1 MPSIRSGLV
10 GVIACAAG
18 ACASSNTAEPS
29 PEAASPNPSPA
40 TSSSTSQLAWS
51 GSLQPMQERT
61 GYAAP
66 TKQHKTYGTVRLEPT
81 ARDLNRTKVSI
92 VVSTSLQ
99 EPASLTW
106 AVLPGRCGSPT
117 MPMVGYEHFPVI
129 EVGTNGRGQL
139 NAELPMALPY
149 DGSFHVN
156 IYGSG
161 QSQPGTARLENV
173 LTCAN
178 LRRGGS

>member
-10 GVIACAAG
+10 GIIACAAG
-18 ACASSNTAEPS
+18 ACASSNTAAPAE
-29 PEAASPNPSPA
+29 EAASPKPNEA
-40 TSSSTSQLAWS
+40 ASSSASQLVWS

-66 TKQHKTYGTVRLEPT
+66 TKQQKTYGTVRLQPT
-81 ARDLNRTKVSI
+81 ARDLNRTAVSI
-92 VVSTSLQ
+92 VVSTSGQ
-99 EPASLTW
+99 DASSLRW
-106 AVLPGRCGSPT
+106 AILPGRCGASTLPLI
-117 MPMVGYEHFPVI
+117 GYDQFPII

-139 NAELPMALPY
+139 NTEVQLAMPY
-149 DGSFHVN
+149 DGAFHVN
-156 IYGSG
+156 VYSSG
-161 QSQPGTARLENV
+161 GGQAGGLENV

>member
-10 GVIACAAG
+10 GIIACAAG
-18 ACASSNTAEPS
+18 ACASSNTAAPAGDAAS
-29 PEAASPNPSPA
+29 PKPNEAAS
-40 TSSSTSQLAWS
+40 SSASQLVWS

-66 TKQHKTYGTVRLEPT
+66 TKQQKTYGTVRLQPT
-81 ARDLNRTKVSI
+81 ARDLNRTTVSI
-92 VVSTSLQ
+92 VVSTSGQ
-99 EPASLTW
+99 DASALRW
-106 AVLPGRCGSPT
+106 AILPGRCGASTLPI
-117 MPMVGYEHFPVI
+117 MGYDQFPII

-139 NAELPMALPY
+139 NTEIQLGMPY

-156 IYGSG
+156 VYGGGHG
-161 QSQPGTARLENV
+161 QSAGLENV